1 MAVIDELKIL
11 VKAEVDSAIA
21 ALQKTESQSNKTGLS
36 FAKLRDM
43 MQGPV
48 AAGKEVIAA
57 FQKIKAVSDKM
68 EAAWSIQEQAVAVL
82 NSTLK
87 ATGDAAGLS
96 SKEIQDLASEFQSF
110 TKYGDETVLAMESV
124 LLGFKNIKGDNFKD
138 ASLQILNMA
147 TVMKMDLTSAAQAVG
162 KALDDPITGIDSLSR
177 QGFKFSKEQKEML
190 KQMVETGR
198 IADAQGIILDEL
210 ATTFGGAAEAAGQTG
225 SAIKERLNNA
235 IGDLNEQIG
244 RSITN
249 NLKPWREKWLQMA
262 EAIGAAVKAQNDF
275 KEAIETPEETR
286 TAEQRI
292 DILSRE
298 RKELEAYVSE
308 LETKAIYA
316 IDAGK
321 ASSDAAEEELRL
333 AKNKLAS
340 IKQELVYLE
349 QARISNE
356 RGGEASKKRADEQ
369 ERLAKIEEERRK
381 KDATAL
387 QLYDDAINAV
397 RNLEREEQARQ
408 DIMGDLVDYQALSNA
423 AYDEA
428 RKLITESNGLIT
440 EANPLY
446 KELVQLA
453 IDYKNAARDTSVELE
468 DSADSAEE
476 LSGYVEDITN
486 KAYSL
491 SSAWGEWNIQLGDS
505 LLYLDDLAGAAS
517 AVWDSARD
525 TADAYFDLVQNGY
538 DAEIAAMEASGA
550 TDEEIQAKKNEQAQK
565 MFNANKVTSIADAL
579 INGAV
584 AVTKALAELGPIAGP
599 IAAGVIT
606 GLTGTQVAAI
616 AAQQYVPFAQGGI
629 VNGPTHALIGEAG
642 PEAIIPLR
650 DMVSGG
656 SSKTINVYQ
665 NVAGSIWN
673 TRQLQGLAVGAVKS
687 ASRGY

>member
-21 ALQKTESQSNKTGLS
+21 ALQKTESQSKKTGNS

-68 EAAWSIQEQAVAVL
+68 EAAWSIQEQAVAIL
-82 NSTLK
+82 NSTLR
-87 ATGDAAGLS
+87 ATGNAAGLS

-162 KALDDPITGIDSLSR
+162 KALDNPIEGIDSLSR

-198 IADAQGIILDEL
+198 ISEAQGIILDEL
-210 ATTFGGAAEAAGQTG
+210 ATTFGGAAEAAGKTG

-275 KEAIETPEETR
+275 TDAIESVKAGTATEEDR
-286 TAEQRI
+286 LLIAQQQ
-292 DILSRE
+292 LAV
-298 RKELEAYVSE
+298 LEDS
-308 LETKAIYA
+308 
-316 IDAGK
+316 
-321 ASSDAAEEELRL
+321 LRL
-333 AKNKLAS
+333 ARSGGGAM
-340 IKQELVYLE
+340 QELYGDPAELE
-349 QARISNE
+349 KQVATQKRYIESLNMQLFAAKKTRE
-356 RGGEASKKRADEQ
+356 EAEKKAADDEKA
-369 ERLAKIEEERRK
+369 LKLYN
-381 KDATAL
+381 DAVK
-387 QLYDDAINAV
+387 AV
-397 RNLEREEQARQ
+397 RDLEREEQARQ
-408 DIMGDLVDYQALSNA
+408 DIMGDLVDYQSLSNA

-453 IDYKNAARDTSVELE
+453 LDYKEAARDTTVE
-468 DSADSAEE
+468 
-476 LSGYVEDITN
+476 VEDTANSIDDIATSTDN
-486 KAYSL
+486 AVVAAEKL
-491 SSAWGEWNIQLGDS
+491 SVAW
-505 LLYLDDLAGAAS
+505 DDIKDAAS
-517 AVWDSARD
+517 AVWDAAGD
-525 TADAYFDLVQNGY
+525 TASAFFDLVQNGY
-538 DAEIAAMEASGA
+538 DAEIAAMEAAGA

-584 AVTKALAELGPIAGP
+584 AVTKALELGVPAGP
-599 IAAGVIT
+599 IAAVAIG
-606 GLTGTQVAAI
+606 GLVSTQVASI

-650 DMVSGG
+650 DMISGG